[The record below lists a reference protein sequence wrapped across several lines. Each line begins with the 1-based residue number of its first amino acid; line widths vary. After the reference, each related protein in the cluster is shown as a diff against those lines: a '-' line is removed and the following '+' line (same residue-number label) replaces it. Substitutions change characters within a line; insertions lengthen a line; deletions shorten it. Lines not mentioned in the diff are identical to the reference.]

1 MKRVAK
7 MGIWRNE
14 ISEEAKKQLWLS
26 GPMVF
31 VSVFQYSLQMISLM
45 FVGHLDE
52 LLLAGVSLATSF
64 VNVTGFSVLLGMSSA
79 LDTFCGQS
87 YGAQQYHMVGI
98 HMQRAIVIIMLATI
112 PMSFIWAYLRPIL
125 VVLHQDKTIAAQA
138 QLYATYLIPSLS
150 ANALLRC
157 ITKFLQTQNIVL
169 PMMLASGFTT
179 LAHALLCWL
188 LVLKFGLGI
197 KGAAIAFCISNWL
210 NTVLLALY
218 IRFSSSC
225 KSTWTGFSRE
235 SLQNIPQFLSLAFP
249 SALMIMVLLSGALPN
264 PKLQTSVLSIC
275 FNTTGL
281 FWMIPFGVSVAA
293 STRISNELGAG
304 CPKAAYLAV
313 KVTLLMSFVVGALGF
328 ILLMVTRNIWGHI
341 FTNIPEVIRYV
352 ASMTPILASSVFVD
366 SIQTALSA
374 PSSSAQ
380 PPPTAAPTSASSSSA
395 QPPPTAAP
403 TSIPPPLAVSHH
415 PTLKTVAPMAPLPL
429 PHFHTTNHH
438 FQLSRSLPLSLRTAH
453 CLYRHDHCREIPYGN
468 DTILLGD
475 DAIKH
480 QIHLRLVWIFFVVKT
495 WICSICHRRQR
506 SPPHPPPHPPKPPP
520 QPQPWLAQ
528 AELLGCGWQK
538 LGAFVNL
545 GSYYLVG
552 LPFAIVLAFVLHI
565 KGEGLLLGIVIALT
579 MQVVGFLVITLRTNW
594 EKEANKAA
602 KRIRSNGVPT
612 DANALPRDQNE
623 NLRQLNS
630 MILLDYLHLSRVGH
644 CPHHVSGKAR
654 KLEENV
660 ASSSPHCPWMWAF
673 GLSTRENNGLMER
686 GSQEA
691 TMAGRANGHLDEL
704 LLAST
709 SLATSFVNAT
719 GFNVLNTSGIFW
731 MIPFGISAAGSTRI
745 SNELGAGSPK
755 AAYLAV
761 KVTMFLASAVGILEF
776 ASLMILWRVWG
787 RVFTNVHEV
796 VKYVT
801 SMMPLVASSTFIDS
815 IQTAFQG
822 AIFRDPNSTYC
833 ASGVF
838 PSGHLTRQLGERKRM
853 GIWDKEIA
861 DEVKKQLWVAGPM
874 ICVCVCQYSLQM
886 MSLMFVGHL
895 DELLLAG
902 ASLATSFVNVTGFNV
917 LRTRHILWSRQYHMV
932 GVHTQ
937 GAMLVL
943 ILVTIPVSII
953 WVFLGPILV
962 ALHQDKEIAAQ
973 AQQYARLLIPS
984 LSANGLLRC
993 IVKFLQT
1000 QSIVFP
1006 MVITSGLT
1014 IACYTFFSV
1023 GLLFSNL
1030 GLVSKD
1036 LSLQF
1041 AFQIGL
1047 IPYYLH
1053 FIFGSPLH
1061 AKQLGLVSERNHC
1074 IISQSFSNLLFL
1086 LHSWCGMI
1094 FKHGHLKLWCSC
1106 ALPNAKLQ
1114 TSVLSICHN
1123 TTGIFWMVPFEV
1135 SAAGSTRISNELGAG
1150 RAKAAYLAV
1159 KVTMFLASAVGILE
1173 FAALLLVR
1181 RVWGR
1186 AFTNVHEVVTYV
1198 TSMIPIVA
1206 SSAFIDSIQT
1216 AFQGVAR
1223 GCGWQKLGAFFNL
1236 GSYYF
1241 LGVPFAI
1248 VTAFVLH
1255 MKGQGLLLGI
1265 VLALIVQVVCFLV
1278 VTLRTNWEKEEP
1290 YRRKSNTLEMKLK
1303 NVTYIS
1309 SLSYQG
1315 CVAELNNKEKK
1326 LIKQHLQV
1334 EIKRQQKFGTH

>member
-1 MKRVAK
+1 

-249 SALMIMVLLSGALPN
+249 SALMVCLEQWTFQIMVLLSGALPN

-366 SIQTALSA
+366 SIQTALSG
-374 PSSSAQ
+374 
-380 PPPTAAPTSASSSSA
+380 
-395 QPPPTAAP
+395 
-403 TSIPPPLAVSHH
+403 IV
-415 PTLKTVAPMAPLPL
+415 
-429 PHFHTTNHH
+429 
-438 FQLSRSLPLSLRTAH
+438 R
-453 CLYRHDHCREIPYGN
+453 
-468 DTILLGD
+468 
-475 DAIKH
+475 
-480 QIHLRLVWIFFVVKT
+480 
-495 WICSICHRRQR
+495 
-506 SPPHPPPHPPKPPP
+506 
-520 QPQPWLAQ
+520 
-528 AELLGCGWQK
+528 GCGWQK

-630 MILLDYLHLSRVGH
+630 
-644 CPHHVSGKAR
+644 
-654 KLEENV
+654 N
-660 ASSSPHCPWMWAF
+660 
-673 GLSTRENNGLMER
+673 
-686 GSQEA
+686 
-691 TMAGRANGHLDEL
+691 
-704 LLAST
+704 
-709 SLATSFVNAT
+709 
-719 GFNVLNTSGIFW
+719 
-731 MIPFGISAAGSTRI
+731 
-745 SNELGAGSPK
+745 
-755 AAYLAV
+755 
-761 KVTMFLASAVGILEF
+761 
-776 ASLMILWRVWG
+776 
-787 RVFTNVHEV
+787 
-796 VKYVT
+796 
-801 SMMPLVASSTFIDS
+801 
-815 IQTAFQG
+815 
-822 AIFRDPNSTYC
+822 
-833 ASGVF
+833 
-838 PSGHLTRQLGERKRM
+838 
-853 GIWDKEIA
+853 
-861 DEVKKQLWVAGPM
+861 
-874 ICVCVCQYSLQM
+874 
-886 MSLMFVGHL
+886 
-895 DELLLAG
+895 
-902 ASLATSFVNVTGFNV
+902 
-917 LRTRHILWSRQYHMV
+917 
-932 GVHTQ
+932 
-937 GAMLVL
+937 
-943 ILVTIPVSII
+943 
-953 WVFLGPILV
+953 
-962 ALHQDKEIAAQ
+962 
-973 AQQYARLLIPS
+973 YA
-984 LSANGLLRC
+984 
-993 IVKFLQT
+993 
-1000 QSIVFP
+1000 
-1006 MVITSGLT
+1006 
-1014 IACYTFFSV
+1014 
-1023 GLLFSNL
+1023 
-1030 GLVSKD
+1030 
-1036 LSLQF
+1036 
-1041 AFQIGL
+1041 
-1047 IPYYLH
+1047 
-1053 FIFGSPLH
+1053 
-1061 AKQLGLVSERNHC
+1061 
-1074 IISQSFSNLLFL
+1074 
-1086 LHSWCGMI
+1086 
-1094 FKHGHLKLWCSC
+1094 
-1106 ALPNAKLQ
+1106 
-1114 TSVLSICHN
+1114 
-1123 TTGIFWMVPFEV
+1123 
-1135 SAAGSTRISNELGAG
+1135 
-1150 RAKAAYLAV
+1150 
-1159 KVTMFLASAVGILE
+1159 
-1173 FAALLLVR
+1173 
-1181 RVWGR
+1181 
-1186 AFTNVHEVVTYV
+1186 
-1198 TSMIPIVA
+1198 
-1206 SSAFIDSIQT
+1206 
-1216 AFQGVAR
+1216 
-1223 GCGWQKLGAFFNL
+1223 
-1236 GSYYF
+1236 
-1241 LGVPFAI
+1241 
-1248 VTAFVLH
+1248 
-1255 MKGQGLLLGI
+1255 
-1265 VLALIVQVVCFLV
+1265 
-1278 VTLRTNWEKEEP
+1278 
-1290 YRRKSNTLEMKLK
+1290 
-1303 NVTYIS
+1303 
-1309 SLSYQG
+1309 
-1315 CVAELNNKEKK
+1315 
-1326 LIKQHLQV
+1326 
-1334 EIKRQQKFGTH
+1334 